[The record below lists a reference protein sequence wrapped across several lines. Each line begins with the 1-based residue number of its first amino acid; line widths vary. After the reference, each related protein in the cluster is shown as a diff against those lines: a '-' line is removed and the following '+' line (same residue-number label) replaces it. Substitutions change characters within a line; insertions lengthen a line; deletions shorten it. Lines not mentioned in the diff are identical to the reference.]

1 MLELLTI
8 VIFAWLLFKTIGLTL
23 RLTWGIA
30 KIISGILML
39 FALPLLIVGLLSVG
53 GIVMFIPIIMLC
65 VAAGIT
71 KACLDW

>member
-39 FALPLLIVGLLSVG
+39 FALPLLIVGLLFVG
-53 GIVMFIPIIMLC
+53 GIVIFIPIIMLC